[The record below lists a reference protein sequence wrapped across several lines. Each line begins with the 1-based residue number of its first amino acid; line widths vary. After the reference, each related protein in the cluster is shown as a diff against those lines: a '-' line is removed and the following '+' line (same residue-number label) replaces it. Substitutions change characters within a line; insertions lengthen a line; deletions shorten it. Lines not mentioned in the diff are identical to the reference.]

1 MSEEKKK
8 DEVQE
13 EVVSVEESTTIERCL
28 TFNAGGLI
36 LYISTKYV
44 IEIINNH
51 TITTLP
57 LMPPYIKGIINL
69 RGQILP
75 VVDIQLRMGKP
86 ETDYTSK
93 TCIIV
98 LDIDSVPLGIIVDSV
113 RQMIDI
119 DLKDAR
125 WHGYDGRRKRLHVG
139 RLQSTCRCTSIIGF
153 LRPPHQ
159 GGLLL

>member
-51 TITTLP
+51 TINTLP
-57 LMPPYIKGIINL
+57 LMPPYIIGFINL

-119 DLKDAR
+119 DLKDVKPIPLKR
-125 WHGYDGRRKRLHVG
+125 QQKMLDGMVTMEDGSVFMSVDCKALADA
-139 RLQSTCRCTSIIGF
+139 QA
-153 LRPPHQ
+153 
-159 GGLLL
+159 